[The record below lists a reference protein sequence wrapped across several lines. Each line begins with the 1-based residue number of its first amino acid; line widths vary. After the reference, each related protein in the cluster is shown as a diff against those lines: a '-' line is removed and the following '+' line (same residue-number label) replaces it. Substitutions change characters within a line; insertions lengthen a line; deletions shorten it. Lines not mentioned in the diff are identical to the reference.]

1 MEASAVIRDLIAGTF
16 AAALIVGA
24 AAVFLWAMPVQAAE
38 CRGQVL
44 TASHYGAESGSRTA
58 DGSYF
63 DGSQMIAA
71 HRSWKFNTKLRVSYK
86 GKSVVVVV
94 RDRGPYIRG
103 RQLDLSTAAARRLGM
118 IRAGVARVCV
128 ERL

>member
-1 MEASAVIRDLIAGTF
+1 MIRYAIAATG
-16 AAALIVGA
+16 AAALILGA
-24 AAVFLWAMPVQAAE
+24 AALFLLMFLPGRVQAAE

-103 RQLDLSTAAARRLGM
+103 RALDLSTAAARRIGM
-118 IRAGVARVCV
+118 VKAGVAKVCV
-128 ERL
+128 ERM